1 MQSMSVK
8 ALFWILAGL
17 ASAGYW
23 AYGKY
28 VAPQPVP
35 VQERIAGSG
44 QKPGEGERLETN
56 HPAYYGTM
64 EQGGPV
70 LRMKPETAAG
80 LAKISS
86 SAQVVMFATSWCP
99 YCAKA
104 RAVFARNGVRY
115 TELDIER
122 DAQAKQFLEGV
133 MGLSGYPTI
142 VIGNRVTRGFNEGQ
156 ILASLKE
163 I

>member
-17 ASAGYW
+17 TAVGYW

-28 VAPQPVP
+28 SAPKAGA
-35 VQERIAGSG
+35 VQERVAGSG
-44 QKPGEGERLETN
+44 QKKSEGERLETS

-64 EQGGPV
+64 EAGGPV
-70 LRMKPETAAG
+70 LRMKPETAEG

-104 RAVFARNGVRY
+104 RAVFAKNGVRY
-115 TELDIER
+115 AELDIER
-122 DAQAKQFLEGV
+122 DAQAKEFLEGV

-142 VIGNRVTRGFNEGQ
+142 VIGNRVTMGFNEGQ

-163 I
+163 L